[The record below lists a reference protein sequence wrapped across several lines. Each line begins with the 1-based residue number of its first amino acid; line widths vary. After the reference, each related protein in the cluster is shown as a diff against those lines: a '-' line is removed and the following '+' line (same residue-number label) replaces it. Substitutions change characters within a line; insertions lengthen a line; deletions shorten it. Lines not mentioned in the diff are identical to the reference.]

1 MFHECHG
8 HKTIPNIYIVRFLS
22 TKAKANL
29 AKAKFCT
36 KSWIMLLCFWEYFK
50 VGKSEWQWA
59 SLNGSW
65 QIQAEECQ
73 GQYPRTKV
81 LHQGQE
87 ACTLIQHELSQHEGA
102 VTEER
107 RVMNNSEILGTY
119 FQCYWFL
126 TCCQRNYNQGSTW
139 GWKAMDD

>member
-1 MFHECHG
+1 MSVMDTKPYQIFMLWDSCPQRLRQTWPKPSFVPRAELCCF
-8 HKTIPNIYIVRFLS
+8 VSES
-22 TKAKANL
+22 TSK
-29 AKAKFCT
+29 
-36 KSWIMLLCFWEYFK
+36 
-50 VGKSEWQWA
+50 WA
-59 SLNGSW
+59 SLNSSW

-87 ACTLIQHELSQHEGA
+87 ACILKQHELSQHEGA
-102 VTEER
+102 VTEEC
-107 RVMNNSEILGTY
+107 RVMNNFEILRTY